1 MSDEDTYASYIK
13 ERDLKA
19 AKIAETSI
27 SPDNPNRLY
36 KNYVSEMELNWLAL
50 SSPKV
55 QEAAAATNFQ
65 IEDADG
71 NPTTIPGSQWL
82 QDKLLFVPQIIKQ
95 RIQPYR
101 LPSLDYDILSTQPEF
116 AEDQKR
122 YEDYKL
128 PEPALNYPGRAT
140 ETFQETQRLIYAQ
153 PPKEPIGTEESE
165 YLSSLG
171 FNPQSELTGEDFKNK
186 AGMSDDYRDWTPS
199 LPNAEFGLYRF
210 LRGLLPR
217 NPTLEDEKFLG
228 KQFGLDGDWMYSE
241 PSKGRH
247 ARVLYKPKDGDWK
260 MLNSPDFNWKDS
272 ETFIINEAPA
282 MIGDAYAL
290 AKGKKRLLTKVGATG
305 NIAQKTAKVTA
316 MGALSGLGAA
326 GGDYIRLLGG
336 KVAGAHDRDH
346 SDMLKEAGVI
356 GAWSVMGTAAISA
369 ASASIFK
376 IYNFFTGK
384 VPPVEMQQ
392 KVQEALNRAKKRE
405 EGIPTQG
412 VLFGGADE
420 ISSDQINAEIKYLT
434 DKFSAQFRMNKD
446 TGKVYNP
453 TIAASA
459 GTRDAADLEAIFL
472 TMSDDP
478 TVQKLYGQ
486 MKDGNQEVIDEFVR
500 VLKEKIGPVVGKD
513 DTVSSAAL
521 TQLFRV
527 SLQDRSSMIA
537 KEGDT
542 VISNLRQTV
551 GGADDVAIPGLYT
564 EVDNVGGLFGRGNS
578 RLQQIKDQYIEPFN
592 QKWRDA
598 LNNPRYSNLTGAGST
613 RKPLTDWLNQRK
625 GEVDALFRS
634 ADADK
639 SVNELFNLIP
649 SGASDTLLRLRGRSS
664 KIITGDS
671 GQQIAVDAGRFKS
684 PKFSIDELNIA
695 RVALNE
701 FRSNLPEGSVAT
713 YKLAK
718 NLMNGLEDQMRT
730 LVREGAETASTN
742 PQTGKKLTKGQLDD
756 WIVENK
762 WGKDLEDTWN
772 LQKKAIDDANSSAML
787 SLLSQNRPEKVI
799 ESLLNTGVKSSKQ
812 NKPVSDLV
820 KVLERDGADE
830 LQQIREGFASYI
842 QRQVLDQPGTPRE
855 IATAYRK
862 FIKDNEG
869 TLRAAFG
876 DDQFGTRFFNP
887 KSFQKTVIGK
897 LDKLDA
903 DMTKL
908 HGKLGITNPS
918 GDLKEDLILSQI
930 LKVSPEVKQSGSN
943 LEKIKFIRTL
953 ASENPELEK
962 KLAQVTKRFI
972 LQDVLKSRPG
982 TAGAEILD
990 FAALNKLLTEGFG
1003 PSELTGKILSFDEYY
1018 GPLLGKEAKDFIKT
1032 LKTLNSTVQKEAGAS
1047 TSPRVAAKLTEGDF
1061 GAASGLSGLK
1071 FVQRMFQSVLSK
1083 AGRRTTA
1090 LAGAEASQGQ
1100 QIIGRMLLDQ
1110 DFANKM
1116 TRVMEGQVNKQQ
1128 FIRFATASGL
1138 VAMQD
1143 LGDEMQYY
1151 DTDLKQQRT
1160 PKTESFEQLSERL
1173 KTNQTQKYDEFQNK
1187 MKRYYQQ
1194 RGSR

>member
-1 MSDEDTYASYIK
+1 MAIENTKSSFETIRDEKKKTLRESSFYP
-13 ERDLKA
+13 E
-19 AKIAETSI
+19 
-27 SPDNPNRLY
+27 NPQLLY
-36 KNYVSEMELNWLAL
+36 KDYVSDVELNFLTL
-50 SSPKV
+50 RDPEV
-55 QEAAAATNFQ
+55 QAEAVAEKGQEWVN
-65 IEDADG
+65 
-71 NPTTIPGSQWL
+71 
-82 QDKLLFVPQIIKQ
+82 DKLLFIPQILKQ

-101 LPSLDYDILSTQPEF
+101 RPSLDYDILSAQPEF

-140 ETFQETQRLIYAQ
+140 ETFQETQRVINAQ

-186 AGMSDDYRDWTPS
+186 AGMSDKYRDWTPS

-217 NPTLEDEKFLG
+217 NPTLEDEQFLG

-241 PSKGRH
+241 PSKGKH

-290 AKGKKRLLTKVGATG
+290 AKGKKRFLTKVGATG

-336 KVAGAHDRDH
+336 KVAGAHDRDD

-369 ASASIFK
+369 LSASIFK
-376 IYNFFTGK
+376 IYNFLTGK

-392 KVQEALNRAKKRE
+392 KVQAALSQAKKRE

-500 VLKEKIGPVVGKD
+500 VLREKIGPVVGED
-513 DTVSSAAL
+513 DTVTSAAL

-527 SLQDRSSMIA
+527 SLQDRSSMIS
-537 KEGDT
+537 KEGDA
-542 VISNLRQTV
+542 VISKLKQTV
-551 GGADDVAIPGLYT
+551 GGTDDVAVPGLYK
-564 EVDNVGGLFGRGNS
+564 EIQPDGLFS
-578 RLQQIKDQYIEPFN
+578 RPVTRIQQIKLDYKKPFDQA
-592 QKWRDA
+592 WTDA
-598 LNNPRYSNLTGAGST
+598 LRNPRYSNLTGAGST
-613 RKPLTDWLNQRK
+613 RKPIGNWLNQRK

-639 SVNELFNLIP
+639 SVKELFNLIP
-649 SGASDTLLRLRGRSS
+649 SGASETLLRLRGRGS
-664 KIITGDS
+664 KTITGDS
-671 GQQIAVDAGRFKS
+671 GQKVAVDAGRFES
-684 PKFSIDELNIA
+684 PNFSIDELNNA

-701 FRSNLPEGSVAT
+701 FRSNLPDGNAVT

-718 NLMNGLEDQMRT
+718 DLMDGLESQMRT
-730 LVREGAETASTN
+730 LVREGAETASIN
-742 PQTGKKLTKGQLDD
+742 PQTGKKLTKGELDN

-762 WGKDLEDTWN
+762 WGKDLEDTWDA
-772 LQKKAIDDANSSAML
+772 QRKAYADSNSPAMR
-787 SLLSQNRPEKVI
+787 SLLNQDRPEKVI
-799 ESLLNTGVKSSKQ
+799 ASLLETGVPSSKQ
-812 NKPVSDLV
+812 NKPISDLV
-820 KVLERDGADE
+820 KVLEREGADE

-842 QRQVLDQPGTPRE
+842 QREVLDQPGTPRE
-855 IATAYRK
+855 IATAYRA
-862 FIKDNEG
+862 FIKKNEG

-876 DDQFGTRFFNP
+876 NDKFGTRFFN
-887 KSFQKTVIGK
+887 KESFKNTVVGK
-897 LDKLDA
+897 LNKLDA

-982 TAGAEILD
+982 TAGAQILD

-1110 DFANKM
+1110 DFANRM

-1151 DTDLKQQRT
+1151 DTDLKRQQT
-1160 PKTESFEQLSERL
+1160 PKTESFKQLSERL
-1173 KTNQTQKYDEFQNK
+1173 EKNRTQKYDDFQNK
-1187 MKRYYQQ
+1187 MKRYNQQ